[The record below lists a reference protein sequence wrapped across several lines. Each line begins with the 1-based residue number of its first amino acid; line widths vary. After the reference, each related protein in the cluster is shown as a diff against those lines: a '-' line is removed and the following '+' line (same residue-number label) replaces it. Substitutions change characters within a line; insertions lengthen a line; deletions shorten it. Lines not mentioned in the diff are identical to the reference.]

1 MICILTILAVNI
13 FTFSTQFDNF
23 SSVIFLDPIVLAF
36 FIGQLA
42 RIFKIN
48 NNVFYQ
54 EIPYE
59 KLLSIA
65 IIIMGSQILLSKIR
79 LLNLMMI
86 FWIVVCIL
94 GTYYISIFFSKIF
107 GIKKP
112 IALLLIAG
120 NCICG
125 PVAIAFA
132 SKVIKSNKS
141 DISTALWINTFS
153 GFILVILLPILGK
166 MLEVSPYNFGL
177 WAGSSIQSTAQ
188 VISSAAIYSES
199 SLQTAIIIK
208 SLRILLLT
216 PFLILLS
223 LNYQYPDNITRNKFN
238 LGKSIIPS
246 FLFKFLVVILIA
258 NFFDLLIF
266 NFFSN
271 NFLITNLFNL
281 ILTSGKVISKFLL
294 CLVVFEISMNFNI
307 FNIKNFAPKLQIYS
321 LISSFIL
328 LILSYRFLVI

>member
-1 MICILTILAVNI
+1 MHFL
-13 FTFSTQFDNF
+13 FDNF

-79 LLNLMMI
+79 VLNLMMI

-258 NFFDLLIF
+258 NIFDLLIF

-328 LILSYRFLVI
+328 LILSYQFLVI

>member
-1 MICILTILAVNI
+1 MHFL
-13 FTFSTQFDNF
+13 FDNF

-79 LLNLMMI
+79 VLNLMMI

-223 LNYQYPDNITRNKFN
+223 LNYQYPDNITRNKFK

-258 NFFDLLIF
+258 NIFDLLIF

-328 LILSYRFLVI
+328 LILSYQFLVI

>member
-1 MICILTILAVNI
+1 M
-13 FTFSTQFDNF
+13 
-23 SSVIFLDPIVLAF
+23 
-36 FIGQLA
+36 
-42 RIFKIN
+42 
-48 NNVFYQ
+48 
-54 EIPYE
+54 
-59 KLLSIA
+59 
-65 IIIMGSQILLSKIR
+65 
-79 LLNLMMI
+79 
-86 FWIVVCIL
+86 
-94 GTYYISIFFSKIF
+94 
-107 GIKKP
+107 
-112 IALLLIAG
+112 LIAG

-266 NFFSN
+266 NFFPN

>member
-1 MICILTILAVNI
+1 MIFVLLILAVNI
-13 FTFSTQFDNF
+13 TTFSPQFDNF
-23 SSVIFLDPIVLAF
+23 TSLIFLDPIVLAF
-36 FIGQLA
+36 LIGQLA

-79 LLNLMMI
+79 VLNPMMI

-153 GFILVILLPILGK
+153 GFILVILLPLLGK
-166 MLEVSPYNFGL
+166 LLEVSPYNFGL

-223 LNYQYPDNITRNKFN
+223 LNHKYPDNINWKKFN

-246 FLFKFLVVILIA
+246 FLFKFLAVIVIA

-266 NFFSN
+266 NFFPN
-271 NFLITNLFNL
+271 NFFIINLFNL
-281 ILTSGKVISKFLL
+281 ILSSGKVISKFML
-294 CLVVFEISMNFNI
+294 CLVIFEISINFNI

-328 LILSYRFLVI
+328 LILSYRFLVT

>member
-13 FTFSTQFDNF
+13 ITSSTQFDNF

-36 FIGQLA
+36 FIGQIG
-42 RIFKIN
+42 RIFKIKN
-48 NNVFYQ
+48 NIFYQ

-79 LLNLMMI
+79 VLNPTLI
-86 FWIVVCIL
+86 LWIVLCIL
-94 GTYYISIFFSKIF
+94 GTYYISIFFSKIL

-153 GFILVILLPILGK
+153 GFILVIILPILGK
-166 MLEVSPYNFGL
+166 LLEVSPYNFGL

-188 VISSAAIYSES
+188 VISSAAIYSDS
-199 SLQTAIIIK
+199 SLETAIIIK

-223 LNYQYPDNITRNKFN
+223 LNYQYPDNINSNKFN

-246 FLFKFLVVILIA
+246 FLFKFLVVIVIS
-258 NFFDLLIF
+258 NFFDFLIF
-266 NFFSN
+266 NFFPN

-281 ILTSGKVISKFLL
+281 ILSSGKFISKFFL
-294 CLVVFEISMNFNI
+294 CLVVFEISINFNL
-307 FNIKNFAPKLQIYS
+307 FNIKNFAPKLQVYS

>member
-1 MICILTILAVNI
+1 MIFVLLILAVNI
-13 FTFSTQFDNF
+13 ITFSSQFDNF
-23 SSVIFLDPIVLAF
+23 TSLIFLDPIVLAF
-36 FIGQLA
+36 LIGQLA

-79 LLNLMMI
+79 NLNPMMI

-112 IALLLIAG
+112 IALLLVAG

-208 SLRILLLT
+208 SMRILLLT

-223 LNYQYPDNITRNKFN
+223 LNNQYPDNITRNKFN
-238 LGKSIIPS
+238 LGKNIIPS

-266 NFFSN
+266 NFFPN

-281 ILTSGKVISKFLL
+281 ILTSGKVISKFIL

>member
-42 RIFKIN
+42 RILKIN

-79 LLNLMMI
+79 VLNLMMI

-258 NFFDLLIF
+258 NIFDLLIF

>member
-1 MICILTILAVNI
+1 MICIFIILAVNI
-13 FTFSTQFDNF
+13 IRFSTQFDNF

-36 FIGQLA
+36 LIGQLV
-42 RIFKIN
+42 RFFKIY

-79 LLNLMMI
+79 VLNPMMI

-94 GTYYISIFFSKIF
+94 GTYYISILFSKIF

-132 SKVIKSNKS
+132 SKLIKSNKS

-166 MLEVSPYNFGL
+166 LLEVSPYNFGL

-199 SLQTAIIIK
+199 SLQTAIIVK
-208 SLRILLLT
+208 SMRILLLT

-223 LNYQYPDNITRNKFN
+223 LNYKCPDNINSKKFN
-238 LGKSIIPS
+238 LGKSIIPT
-246 FLFKFLVVILIA
+246 FLFKFLAVILIA

-266 NFFSN
+266 NFFPN

-281 ILTSGKVISKFLL
+281 ILSIGKVISKFLL
-294 CLVVFEISMNFNI
+294 CLVVFEISINFNI

-328 LILSYRFLVI
+328 LILSYRFLVT

>member
-1 MICILTILAVNI
+1 MICILIILAINLI
-13 FTFSTQFDNF
+13 TSSTQFDNF
-23 SSVIFLDPIVLAF
+23 SSLIFLDPIVLAF

-42 RIFKIN
+42 RIIKIQSN
-48 NNVFYQ
+48 LFYK

-65 IIIMGSQILLSKIR
+65 IIILGTQILVSRIKV
-79 LLNLMMI
+79 LNPIII

-94 GTYYISIFFSKIF
+94 GTYYISIIFSKIL

-132 SKVIKSNKS
+132 SKVIKSNKN

-153 GFILVILLPILGK
+153 GFILVILLPLLGEL
-166 MLEVSPYNFGL
+166 LEISPYNFGL

-188 VISSAAIYSES
+188 VISSAAIYSEN
-199 SLQTAIIIK
+199 SLETAIIIK
-208 SLRILLLT
+208 SLRILLLS

-223 LNYQYPDNITRNKFN
+223 LNYQYSEKIYKNNFK
-238 LGKSIIPS
+238 LGKSTIPS
-246 FLFKFLVVILIA
+246 FLFKFLIVVVVT
-258 NFFDLLIF
+258 NFFDFLIL
-266 NFFSN
+266 NFFQN
-271 NFLITNLFNL
+271 NFFISNIFNL
-281 ILTSGKVISKFLL
+281 ILSSGKFISKFLL
-294 CLVVFEISMNFNI
+294 CLVVFEISINFNI
-307 FNIKNFAPKLQIYS
+307 FNIKNFAPKLQLYS
-321 LISSFIL
+321 LLSSFIL
-328 LILSYRFLVI
+328 LILTYKFLVI

>member
-79 LLNLMMI
+79 VLNLMMI

-153 GFILVILLPILGK
+153 GFILVILLPLLGK
-166 MLEVSPYNFGL
+166 LLEVSPYNFGL

-199 SLQTAIIIK
+199 SIQTAIIIK

-238 LGKSIIPS
+238 LGKNIIPS

-266 NFFSN
+266 NFFPN

>member
-13 FTFSTQFDNF
+13 ITSSTQFDNF

-79 LLNLMMI
+79 VLNLMMI

-199 SLQTAIIIK
+199 SIQTAIIIK

-258 NFFDLLIF
+258 NFFDLLIS
-266 NFFSN
+266 NFFPN

>member
-1 MICILTILAVNI
+1 MIFVLLILAVNI
-13 FTFSTQFDNF
+13 TTFSLQFDKF
-23 SSVIFLDPIVLAF
+23 TSLLFLDPIVLAF
-36 FIGQLA
+36 LIGQLA

-79 LLNLMMI
+79 VLNPMMI
-86 FWIVVCIL
+86 LWIVVCIL

-125 PVAIAFA
+125 PVAIAFT

-153 GFILVILLPILGK
+153 GFILVILLPLLGK
-166 MLEVSPYNFGL
+166 LLEVSPYNFGL

-199 SLQTAIIIK
+199 SIQTAIIIK

-266 NFFSN
+266 NFFPN

-321 LISSFIL
+321 LVSSFIL

>member
-23 SSVIFLDPIVLAF
+23 YSVIFLDPIVLAF

-79 LLNLMMI
+79 VLNLMMI

-223 LNYQYPDNITRNKFN
+223 LNYQYPDNITRNKLN

>member
-1 MICILTILAVNI
+1 MHFL
-13 FTFSTQFDNF
+13 FDNF

-79 LLNLMMI
+79 VLNLMMI

-153 GFILVILLPILGK
+153 GFILVIILPILGK
-166 MLEVSPYNFGL
+166 LLEVSPYNFGL

-188 VISSAAIYSES
+188 VISSAAIYSDS
-199 SLQTAIIIK
+199 SLETAIIIK

-223 LNYQYPDNITRNKFN
+223 LNYQYPDNINSNKFN

-246 FLFKFLVVILIA
+246 FLFKFLVVVVIS
-258 NFFDLLIF
+258 NFFDFLIF
-266 NFFSN
+266 NFFPN

-281 ILTSGKVISKFLL
+281 ILSSGKFISKFFL
-294 CLVVFEISMNFNI
+294 CLVVFEISINFNL
-307 FNIKNFAPKLQIYS
+307 FNIKNFAPKLQVYS

>member
-1 MICILTILAVNI
+1 MIFILLILAVNI
-13 FTFSTQFDNF
+13 TTFSLQFNNF
-23 SSVIFLDPIVLAF
+23 TSLIFLDPIVLAF
-36 FIGQLA
+36 LIGQLA

-48 NNVFYQ
+48 SNVFYQ

-79 LLNLMMI
+79 DLNPMMI
-86 FWIVVCIL
+86 LWIVVCIL

-153 GFILVILLPILGK
+153 GFILVILLPLLGK
-166 MLEVSPYNFGL
+166 LLEVSPYNFGL

-199 SLQTAIIIK
+199 SIQTAIIIK

-238 LGKSIIPS
+238 LGKNIIPS

-258 NFFDLLIF
+258 NFFDLLIS
-266 NFFSN
+266 NFFPN

-294 CLVVFEISMNFNI
+294 CLVVFEISIHFNI
-307 FNIKNFAPKLQIYS
+307 FNIRNFAPKLQIYS

>member
-79 LLNLMMI
+79 VLNPALI
-86 FWIVVCIL
+86 LWIVVCIL
-94 GTYYISIFFSKIF
+94 GTYYISIFFSKIL

-153 GFILVILLPILGK
+153 GFILVIILPILGK
-166 MLEVSPYNFGL
+166 LLEVSPYNFGL

-188 VISSAAIYSES
+188 VISSAAIYSDS
-199 SLQTAIIIK
+199 SLETAIIIK

-223 LNYQYPDNITRNKFN
+223 LNCQYPDNINSNKYN

-246 FLFKFLVVILIA
+246 FLFKFLVVIVIS
-258 NFFDLLIF
+258 NFFDFLIF
-266 NFFSN
+266 NFFPN

-281 ILTSGKVISKFLL
+281 ILSSGKFISKFFL
-294 CLVVFEISMNFNI
+294 CLVVFEISINFNL
-307 FNIKNFAPKLQIYS
+307 FNIKNFAPKLQVYS

>member
-79 LLNLMMI
+79 VLNLMMI

-153 GFILVILLPILGK
+153 GFILVILLPLLGK
-166 MLEVSPYNFGL
+166 LLEVSPYNFGL

-258 NFFDLLIF
+258 NVFDLLIF

>member
-79 LLNLMMI
+79 VLNLMMI

-153 GFILVILLPILGK
+153 GFILVILLPLLGK
-166 MLEVSPYNFGL
+166 LLEVSPYNFGL

-258 NFFDLLIF
+258 NIFDLLIF

>member
-1 MICILTILAVNI
+1 MICILTILAFNI
-13 FTFSTQFDNF
+13 ITFSTQFDNF

-65 IIIMGSQILLSKIR
+65 IIIMGSQILLSEIR
-79 LLNLMMI
+79 VLNPMMI

-166 MLEVSPYNFGL
+166 MLELSPYNFGL

-266 NFFSN
+266 NFFPN
-271 NFLITNLFNL
+271 NFLITYLFNL
-281 ILTSGKVISKFLL
+281 ILTTGKVISKFLL

-307 FNIKNFAPKLQIYS
+307 FNFKNFAPKLQIYS
-321 LISSFIL
+321 LISSFVL

>member
-1 MICILTILAVNI
+1 MHFL
-13 FTFSTQFDNF
+13 FDNF

-79 LLNLMMI
+79 VLNLMMI

-166 MLEVSPYNFGL
+166 MLEVSPYKFGL

-258 NFFDLLIF
+258 NIFDLLIF

-328 LILSYRFLVI
+328 LILSYQFLVI